1 MQPVLF
7 SIAGVQVYAYG
18 LLIGIGAVL
27 AWYYL
32 ESQGKKEAGLSATQS
47 NLLFAII
54 ILAAV
59 VGGKVFLLLESANNL
74 KIEAMMSGH
83 GFVFYG
89 SFLFVVPVVLLFFTF
104 NKLPVY
110 TMLDILSVS
119 ACIVHC
125 LGRLGCFMAG
135 CCYGKPTNSNW
146 GVVFN
151 NLQTMARPLHTSL
164 YPVQLME
171 SVYILLILIV
181 LLVIKK
187 KYQRFNG
194 QLFLLYIALYAAGRS
209 VLELYRGDEDRGF
222 WFSQSISNAQ
232 LIALLIITT
241 AVVLYIRKIT
251 SLRRLQQ
258 Y

>member
-1 MQPVLF
+1 
-7 SIAGVQVYAYG
+7 
-18 LLIGIGAVL
+18 
-27 AWYYL
+27 
-32 ESQGKKEAGLSATQS
+32 
-47 NLLFAII
+47 
-54 ILAAV
+54 
-59 VGGKVFLLLESANNL
+59 
-74 KIEAMMSGH
+74 
-83 GFVFYG
+83 
-89 SFLFVVPVVLLFFTF
+89 
-104 NKLPVY
+104 
-110 TMLDILSVS
+110 
-119 ACIVHC
+119 
-125 LGRLGCFMAG
+125 
-135 CCYGKPTNSNW
+135 
-146 GVVFN
+146 
-151 NLQTMARPLHTSL
+151 MARPLHTPL

-171 SVYILLILIV
+171 SVYILLILII